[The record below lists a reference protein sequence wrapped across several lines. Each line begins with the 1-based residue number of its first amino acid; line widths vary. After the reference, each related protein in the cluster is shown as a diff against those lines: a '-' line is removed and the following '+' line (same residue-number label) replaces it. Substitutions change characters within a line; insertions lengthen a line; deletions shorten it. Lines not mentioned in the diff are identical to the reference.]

1 MKRERWRRVEELYHS
16 ALEKDE
22 GERGSFLEGACAGD
36 DELRQEVESLL
47 SHHERAEKFM
57 ETSAFDVT
65 ASALA
70 GGEEGEARDAGRFRS
85 SNLLSQLYSSGLGA
99 LDVTPELLITTP
111 AGHTRSMR
119 LQDDALSLGRSAMNT
134 LSFPEDDGLSRRHL
148 VIEKKEDRWTVRN
161 LASKNGIF
169 VNGIEV
175 KDKHVLQTGDV
186 ITASCVAMTYSGP
199 TTGGRT
205 VAFDPP
211 PTEKPEWS
219 GESTSLKEV
228 LSTERAD
235 TRLVSEVEK
244 PRVSPLWVL
253 VRAGRELAAR
263 RPLPELFRATLDL
276 SLEAVGAERGVLLTL
291 DEGDQLVVQ
300 ASRGGELRIS
310 TTVRDRVLREKTSLL
325 VRDVLQD
332 EQLFDSQTIV
342 GQGVQSLIAVPLQTE
357 DRVIGLMYVDSLDR
371 RRSFTTDDLNLL
383 TAMANVAGIRIER
396 ERWEL
401 QRRVLISENV
411 ASLGRL
417 AAALSHEFNTPLGAL
432 KSAVD
437 TLVLAAARQGS
448 APPEEQSR
456 LESVQADLKKSLD
469 ASLARMEE
477 VISRIQRFTGLDR
490 AEMQAV
496 DLNELLG
503 DVVALAEA
511 PGGVEVELASGTVPP
526 VFCHRQSLSAAF
538 SSLLRYAMEACQQR
552 ADGDRRIQLSIGSR
566 GETVEVRIEDNGGGI
581 PPDELARLFDPGFQ
595 IAEGRVSTGN
605 WSLFTARQVIQEQ
618 GGEIRVSSEIGRG
631 TTFLVTLPSEMT
643 D

>member
-1 MKRERWRRVEELYHS
+1 
-16 ALEKDE
+16 
-22 GERGSFLEGACAGD
+22 
-36 DELRQEVESLL
+36 
-47 SHHERAEKFM
+47 
-57 ETSAFDVT
+57 
-65 ASALA
+65 
-70 GGEEGEARDAGRFRS
+70 
-85 SNLLSQLYSSGLGA
+85 
-99 LDVTPELLITTP
+99 
-111 AGHTRSMR
+111 
-119 LQDDALSLGRSAMNT
+119 MNT

-148 VIEKKEDRWTVRN
+148 VIEKEGGQWSVRN
-161 LASKNGIF
+161 LASKNGTF
-169 VNGIEV
+169 VNGTEV
-175 KDKHVLQTGDV
+175 KDKHVLQHGDV

-199 TTGGRT
+199 TTGVRT

-219 GESTSLKEV
+219 GECTSLKEV

-244 PRVSPLWVL
+244 PRVSALWVL

-332 EQLFDSQTIV
+332 EQLLDSQTIL

-469 ASLARMEE
+469 ASLERMEE

-490 AEMQAV
+490 AEMQSV
-496 DLNELLG
+496 DVNELLG
-503 DVVALAEA
+503 DVMALAEA
-511 PGGVEVELASGTVPP
+511 PTRGGGVEVELASGTVPP

-552 ADGDRRIQLSIGSR
+552 ADGDGRIQLSIGSR
-566 GETVEVRIEDNGGGI
+566 GEMVEVRIEDNGGGI

-618 GGEIRVSSEIGRG
+618 GGEIRVSSEIGKG

-643 D
+643 A